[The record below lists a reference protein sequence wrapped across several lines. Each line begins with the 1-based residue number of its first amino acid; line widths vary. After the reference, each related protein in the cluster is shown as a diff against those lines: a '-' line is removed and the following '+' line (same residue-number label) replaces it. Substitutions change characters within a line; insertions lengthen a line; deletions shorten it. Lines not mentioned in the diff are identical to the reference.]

1 MENSAYLLIGDLSFP
16 VRSGISGIRTAAKW
30 TFPTH
35 DRVAR
40 QQAMQACGSEL
51 ESLDLTIDL
60 HIDQGQIEPR
70 LTAIREAA
78 AQQQSLD
85 LVYGQGIWNGKYVI
99 ESLSVDVKQTM
110 GDGTLWAVSVDLSL
124 KGSTNPD
131 PAPSASLSE
140 AFNFSPFQQS
150 ATGAIAAALAKALG

>member
-1 MENSAYLLIGDLSFP
+1 MENSAYLLIGDLQYP
-16 VRSGISGIRTAAKW
+16 VRSGLSGIRTTAKW

-51 ESLDLTIDL
+51 ETLNLTIDL
-60 HIDQGQIEPR
+60 HVEQGQIEPR

-78 AQQQSLD
+78 SKQESLD
-85 LVYGQGIWNGKYVI
+85 LVYGQGIWNGRYVI
-99 ESLSVDVKQTM
+99 ESLNTDVKQTM
-110 GDGTLWAVSVDLSL
+110 ADGTLWAVSVDLTL

-131 PAPSASLSE
+131 PAPSAALSE